1 MFQRQRRYGVK
12 EGAGGPVEQCGHETG
27 ARFALMLHRVVNAVW
42 EPRVVVYPERSGEQ
56 TVSRIGGAL
65 L

>member
-1 MFQRQRRYGVK
+1 M
-12 EGAGGPVEQCGHETG
+12 EQCGHETG